1 VFEQLDDPRPPQF
14 GESFRSSV
22 VRRARSRRRRRRLA
36 GGAGALAAVLV
47 VGAGGLYGRAAWRLN
62 DLDRVDVAGT
72 GPVAEGDPM
81 TVLVVGTDTRPGQPS
96 LNSDTVLLARLDPA
110 TGSAA
115 LLSLPRDLMVE
126 APGGGAPV
134 MINSLVVDHGLG
146 GLVAVVEGQIG
157 IPVDHTVI
165 VGMDGFRSLVD
176 RIGGIEVWVERPL
189 RDRNSGLHLDEPGC
203 VALDGERALALV
215 RSRKVEVMDAS
226 GAWVSDPL
234 ADVRRVA
241 TQRHV
246 LLAALAGLRAD
257 GVDPV
262 SVDRMAGWAL
272 EHVTVDEALDRDD
285 VADLMQAALALDPGR
300 LSQATLPVVPYPGD
314 VNRLAADPVAAPAAV
329 EAFLAGRTLADA
341 GGDPVDVL
349 SDPGSGLP
357 GGAFVAGCPDA
368 G

>member
-1 VFEQLDDPRPPQF
+1 MFEQLDDPRPPQF
-14 GESFRSSV
+14 GDSFRRV
-22 VRRARSRRRRRRLA
+22 VVHRARSRRRGRRLA
-36 GGAGALAAVLV
+36 GGAGALVAVLV

-72 GPVAEGDPM
+72 GPVADGDPM
-81 TVLVVGTDTRPGQPS
+81 TVLVVGTDTRPGQLSSNP
-96 LNSDTVLLARLDPA
+96 DTVLLARIDPA
-110 TGSAA
+110 AGSAA

-134 MINSLVVDHGLG
+134 MINSVVADHGLA
-146 GLVAVVEGQIG
+146 GLVAVVEGQVG
-157 IPVDHTVI
+157 VPVDHTVI

-189 RDRNSGLHLDEPGC
+189 RDLGSGLHLDEPGC
-203 VALDGERALALV
+203 VRLDGEQALALV
-215 RSRKVEVMDAS
+215 RSRKVEVMGAP
-226 GAWVSDPL
+226 GAWVRDPL

-262 SVDRMAGWAL
+262 SVDRTAGWAL

-285 VADLMQAALALDPGR
+285 VADLVQAALALDPGG
-300 LSQATLPVVPYPGD
+300 LSQATLPVVPYPED

-329 EAFLAGRTLADA
+329 EAFLAGRPLADVD
-341 GGDPVDVL
+341 GGLVAELPI
-349 SDPGSGLP
+349 PGSGLP
-357 GGAFVAGCPDA
+357 GGPVVGGCPDA